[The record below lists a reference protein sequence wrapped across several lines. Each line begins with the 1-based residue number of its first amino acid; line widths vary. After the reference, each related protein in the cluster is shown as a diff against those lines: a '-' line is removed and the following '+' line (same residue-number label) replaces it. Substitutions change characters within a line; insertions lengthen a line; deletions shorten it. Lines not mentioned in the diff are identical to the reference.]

1 MTEEN
6 FHRSSITFW
15 LCVSVWSRKLA
26 YCSNGWHRGTEGAS
40 QYVNGRNAAL
50 KENFRRE
57 RWIEVDMAWQSISM
71 K

>member
-6 FHRSSITFW
+6 FHQVSITFW

-26 YCSNGWHRGTEGAS
+26 YWQHGWHRGTEGAS
-40 QYVNGRNAAL
+40 QYVNGRNGGI

-57 RWIEVDMAWQSISM
+57 RWIEVDMAWHEHSM